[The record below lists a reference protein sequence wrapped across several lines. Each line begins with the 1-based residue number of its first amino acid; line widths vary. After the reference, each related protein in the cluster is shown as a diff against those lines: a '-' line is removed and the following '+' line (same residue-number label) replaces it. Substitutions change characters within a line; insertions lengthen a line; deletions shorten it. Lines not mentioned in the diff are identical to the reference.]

1 MKTSFLDFEHAIA
14 ELEGKIEVLRAE
26 KSESSVDVSVE
37 IALLESKCQTL
48 TQESEQLK
56 TLLGLSE
63 EHEGIILLPE
73 DAPVGLPLRDYLGD
87 SVLELDLTPTWG
99 AAST

>member
-48 TQESEQLK
+48 TQE
-56 TLLGLSE
+56 
-63 EHEGIILLPE
+63 IY
-73 DAPVGLPLRDYLGD
+73 A
-87 SVLELDLTPTWG
+87 DLTPWQTAQVARHPQRPAPVHRPHRHDQPARRKRVVWHRAG
-99 AAST
+99 LRAGL